1 VKKMA
6 KESMWRGL
14 VAVIFTALIT
24 ALVGSL
30 FSCTIYKK
38 LNSLNNDFA
47 GAIAETIKN
56 TLNSSGTCF
65 HSRSEK
71 IQSIILKLKGLE
83 QDAILEFPVQ
93 GDNNYRIIGFQ
104 GEDRKYYGWNAS
116 TVKNLL
122 EESLE
127 YNTYFPENEKIVL
140 IVRNQMTGDRLIL
153 DTLSMNNLLDVMITT
168 FS

>member
-1 VKKMA
+1 MA

-56 TLNSSGTCF
+56 TLNSSGT
-65 HSRSEK
+65 
-71 IQSIILKLKGLE
+71 
-83 QDAILEFPVQ
+83 
-93 GDNNYRIIGFQ
+93 
-104 GEDRKYYGWNAS
+104 
-116 TVKNLL
+116 
-122 EESLE
+122 
-127 YNTYFPENEKIVL
+127 
-140 IVRNQMTGDRLIL
+140 
-153 DTLSMNNLLDVMITT
+153 
-168 FS
+168 

>member
-1 VKKMA
+1 
-6 KESMWRGL
+6 
-14 VAVIFTALIT
+14 
-24 ALVGSL
+24 
-30 FSCTIYKK
+30 
-38 LNSLNNDFA
+38 
-47 GAIAETIKN
+47 
-56 TLNSSGTCF
+56 
-65 HSRSEK
+65 
-71 IQSIILKLKGLE
+71 LE